1 MKELFWRI
9 FNANSEDELT
19 TIINSKAIFKDRN
32 NWKPYGGIEGNFG
45 TFEAQQNNAIPAL
58 VEKITNSID
67 ATLIKECRISGIDP
81 KSKEAPKTMI
91 EAVEKFYQ
99 VPNGEISE
107 LGPVKRRELAENIQ
121 IIASGDQK
129 TPSIL
134 IYDAGE
140 GQVPKEFENTFL
152 SLHRGNKANIHFVQ
166 GKYNMGSTGA
176 VVFCGEKKYQLIG
189 SKRDSNL
196 CNGNANEFGFTLVRR
211 HPLDNYD
218 IDNNVTTTWYE
229 YFCPDQN
236 IASFSIDTLDLGLLN
251 RNFQFGT
258 IVKMYSYQL
267 PTGSKGDI
275 STDLYRDLNQY
286 LYHLPIPITVYEKRE
301 HYKVKNVNKVVV
313 GNRTRIVNNAKE
325 NVEKNIRFDLNSSL
339 GNFSIP
345 IDVIIFNSNVD
356 HREFIKNKSI
366 IYTQNGQV
374 HGFGGQSFISQDL
387 GFPLIKKHTLVHVD
401 CTNIPTEIRQDLFMS
416 NRTHLRE
423 GPKTETLKSEI
434 VSLLKSSTEL
444 RKLNNERKDSLL
456 RDSKTDK
463 DLLETFL
470 SNLPVDKDV
479 VNLLKK
485 NGSLDF
491 LKLSGSKVNGKQQSK
506 KDVQRKLDR
515 FPSIFKLNLKEQK
528 NGKIYKTIPLNS
540 NGNITIETDVED
552 DYLFRPVEKGKFE
565 IQVLQKKKKT
575 DIPVNPV
582 LNLFPNDV
590 TDILT
595 INKEGP
601 TDGTIKLL
609 IKPNEQA
616 QIGDEVE
623 IKAKLSAPGQDFEC
637 IFNVKVDEKISKPK
651 TKEKKATET
660 FPNLPTPKKAY
671 KKPTDE
677 NSLSWDN
684 DNLKWNG
691 HDIVKVIRS
700 EDNNEMVVEGII
712 INMDSYVLLNFIS
725 KNSIKTEKEIKFIK
739 DKYFLSIYLHSLF
752 LFSIMQ
758 KMQKDDK
765 KLNEIEMEDFVSNL
779 IKPYANFLLYENYQM
794 EKHAFVE

>member
-1 MKELFWRI
+1 MEELFWRI

-19 TIINSKAIFKDRN
+19 TIIESESIFGDRD

-67 ATLIKECRISGIDP
+67 ATLIKECRISNIDP
-81 KSKEAPKTMI
+81 KSKEAPVTMS
-91 EAVEKFYQ
+91 EAVEKFYK

-107 LGPVKRRELAENIQ
+107 LGNIKRRELAENIQ
-121 IIASGDQK
+121 IIATGDQK
-129 TPSIL
+129 KPCI
-134 IYDAGE
+134 IVYDSGE
-140 GQVPKEFENTFL
+140 GQISGEFHNTFL
-152 SLHRGNKANIHFVQ
+152 SLHKGNKANIHFVQ

-176 VVFCGEKKYQLIG
+176 VVFCGEKKYQLIA
-189 SKRDSNL
+189 SKRNNII
-196 CNGNANEFGFTLVRR
+196 NGNKKSDFGFTIVRR
-211 HPLDNYD
+211 HPLDSID
-218 IDNNVTTTWYE
+218 HDNNVTTTWYE
-229 YFCPDQN
+229 YFCPN
-236 IASFSIDTLDLGLLN
+236 NKIASFDIKNLDLGLLN
-251 RNFQFGT
+251 RDFEYGS
-258 IVKMYSYQL
+258 IVKLYSYQL
-267 PTGSKGDI
+267 PSGSRGDI

-301 HYKVKNVNKVVV
+301 HYKRKNVNKVVV
-313 GNRTRIVNNAKE
+313 GNRTRIINNAKE

-339 GNFSIP
+339 GNFIIP

-366 IYTQNGQV
+366 IYTQNEQV
-374 HGFGGQSFISQDL
+374 HGFEGQSFISQDL
-387 GFPLIKKHTLVHVD
+387 GFPLIKRHTLVHID

-423 GPKTETLKSEI
+423 GPKTETMRREI
-434 VSLLKSSTEL
+434 VSLLKSSSEL

-456 RDSKTDK
+456 RESKTDK
-463 DLLETFL
+463 DLLKTFL

-491 LKLSGSKVNGKQQSK
+491 LKMKGNKINGNHQTKKVVQK
-506 KDVQRKLDR
+506 KLNR
-515 FPSIFKLNLKEQK
+515 FPSIFKINLKKHK

-540 NGNITIETDVED
+540 NGKITIETDVQD

-575 DIPVNPV
+575 DKPVNPV

-595 INKEGP
+595 VNKEGP

-609 IKPNEQA
+609 IKPNAQA
-616 QIGDEVE
+616 QVGDEVE

-651 TKEKKATET
+651 TKERQATET
-660 FPNLPTPKKAY
+660 FPNLPIPKKAF
-671 KKPTDE
+671 KNPTDE
-677 NSLSWDN
+677 DSLAWSHN
-684 DNLKWNG
+684 DLKWDG

-700 EDNNEMVVEGII
+700 EDNNEMVVDGII

-725 KNSIKTEKEIKFIK
+725 KNSIKTEKEINFIK

-765 KLNEIEMEDFVSNL
+765 KLSQIEMEDFISDL

-794 EKHAFVE
+794 EKHAFIE

>member
-9 FNANSEDELT
+9 FNADSEDELT
-19 TIINSKAIFKDRN
+19 TIINSDAIFKDRN
-32 NWKPYGGIEGNFG
+32 NWQPYGGIEGNFG

-81 KSKEAPKTMI
+81 KSKEAPTTMT

-107 LGPVKRRELAENIQ
+107 LGPVKRRKLAENIQ
-121 IIASGDQK
+121 IIATGDHK
-129 TPSIL
+129 TPSII

-140 GQVPKEFENTFL
+140 GQVPNEFQNTFL

-176 VVFCGEKKYQLIG
+176 VVFCGEKKYQLIA
-189 SKRDSNL
+189 SKRDSSINK
-196 CNGNANEFGFTLVRR
+196 GIDEEFGFTIVRR
-211 HPLDNYD
+211 HPLDN
-218 IDNNVTTTWYE
+218 IDVENNVTTTWYE
-229 YFCPDQN
+229 YFCPN
-236 IASFSIDTLDLGLLN
+236 EKIASFSIESLDLGLLN
-251 RNFQFGT
+251 RNFQYGT

-301 HYKVKNVNKVVV
+301 HYKVQNVNKVVV
-313 GNRTRIVNNAKE
+313 GNRTRIINNAKE
-325 NVEKNIRFDLNSSL
+325 NIERNIRFDLNSSL
-339 GNFSIP
+339 GNFIIP

-374 HGFGGQSFISQDL
+374 HGFEGQSFISQDL
-387 GFPLIKKHTLVHVD
+387 GFPLIKKHTLIHID

-423 GPKTETLKSEI
+423 GPKTETLRNEI
-434 VSLLKSSTEL
+434 IALLKSSSEL
-444 RKLNNERKDSLL
+444 RKLNNDRKDSLL
-456 RDSKTDK
+456 RESKTDK

-491 LKLSGSKVNGKQQSK
+491 LKMAGNKINGNQQPKKVVEK
-506 KDVQRKLDR
+506 KLNR
-515 FPSIFKLNLKEQK
+515 FPSIFKINLKEQE

-540 NGNITIETDVED
+540 SGKITIETDVQD

-575 DIPVNPV
+575 DFPVNPV
-582 LNLFPNDV
+582 LNLFPNEV
-590 TDILT
+590 TDIIT

-616 QIGDEVE
+616 QVGDEVE
-623 IKAKLSAPGQDFEC
+623 IKAKLSAPGQDYEC
-637 IFNVKVDEKISKPK
+637 IFHVKVDEKISTPK
-651 TKEKKATET
+651 SKEKQATET

-671 KKPTDE
+671 KNPLDE
-677 NSLSWDN
+677 NDVPWAD
-684 DNLKWNG
+684 DNLKWDG

-700 EDNNEMVVEGII
+700 EEQNEMIVDGII

-765 KLNEIEMEDFVSNL
+765 NLSNIEMEDFISNL